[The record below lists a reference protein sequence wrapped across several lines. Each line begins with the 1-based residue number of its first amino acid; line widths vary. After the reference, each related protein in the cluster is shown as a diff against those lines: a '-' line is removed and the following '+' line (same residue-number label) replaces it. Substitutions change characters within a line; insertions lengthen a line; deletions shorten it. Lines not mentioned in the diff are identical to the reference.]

1 MPRFTP
7 LPNHIPLLITMP
19 LHVCRMPLHTTL
31 RTTLLTT
38 LHTQFSTPIRP
49 LESDPACFVC
59 FFVFITLNVK
69 QIQLCPAL
77 PYALTHICGEWYVM
91 GVQARGPVRVRAA
104 DENIQTRNGALRGRS
119 VRVLFF
125 FGLLLVG
132 LGPVCESFSKHT
144 EHLSILEVFAIS
156 PNSLHTYITLLSVLF
171 PVFEVSKRTSLS

>member
-1 MPRFTP
+1 
-7 LPNHIPLLITMP
+7 MP
-19 LHVCRMPLHTTL
+19 LHVCRMPLHTTLRTTLLTTLHTTL

-49 LESDPACFVC
+49 LESRPCMLCLFLCFYYFECKTNPVMP
-59 FFVFITLNVK
+59 
-69 QIQLCPAL
+69 CPAL
-77 PYALTHICGEWYVM
+77 CPYTHMWGMVRY

-125 FGLLLVG
+125 FGLFLVG